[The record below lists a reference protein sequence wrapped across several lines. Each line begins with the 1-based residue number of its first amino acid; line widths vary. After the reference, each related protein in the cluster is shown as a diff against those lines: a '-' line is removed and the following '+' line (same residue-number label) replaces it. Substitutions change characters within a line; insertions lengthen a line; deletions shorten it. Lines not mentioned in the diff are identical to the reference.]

1 MSERIII
8 VDDDPTV
15 SSFMQEYLE
24 ANGYRA
30 AVAGDGKGLRRAL
43 RKSPANLLILDVM
56 LPGEN
61 GLEITRWVRA
71 ESNVPIIM
79 LTGRGETVDRVVGL
93 ELGAD
98 DYMAKPFEPR
108 ELLARVRSVLRR
120 SRLLAAKPGLGN
132 DGSVAKFAS
141 WHLDLKRRRIVSASG
156 AEEKLTAAEFDLL
169 VTFVTHPDRVLSR
182 EQLLDLAFG
191 RDMEA
196 FDRSID
202 VLVMRLRRHIEED
215 RSDPALIRT
224 VRGAGYIFTP
234 EVEWS

>member
-1 MSERIII
+1 MNERIII
-8 VDDDPTV
+8 VEDDPTV

-30 AVAGDGKGLRRAL
+30 VVAGDGDGLRGAL
-43 RKSPANLLILDVM
+43 AEAPADLLILDVM
-56 LPGEN
+56 LPGED
-61 GLEITRWVRA
+61 GLEITRWVRK
-71 ESNVPIIM
+71 ESDVPIIM
-79 LTGRGETVDRVVGL
+79 LTGRGDTVDRIVGL

-120 SRLLAAKPGLGN
+120 PRSLAAKPGAGN
-132 DGSVAKFAS
+132 GGSMAKFAG
-141 WHLDLKRRRIVSASG
+141 WRLDLKRRRIISVSG
-156 AEEKLTAAEFDLL
+156 AEKKLTAAEFDLL

-182 EQLLDLAFG
+182 DRLLDLAFG

-215 RSDPALIRT
+215 RSDPSLIRT

-234 EVEWS
+234 EVKWS